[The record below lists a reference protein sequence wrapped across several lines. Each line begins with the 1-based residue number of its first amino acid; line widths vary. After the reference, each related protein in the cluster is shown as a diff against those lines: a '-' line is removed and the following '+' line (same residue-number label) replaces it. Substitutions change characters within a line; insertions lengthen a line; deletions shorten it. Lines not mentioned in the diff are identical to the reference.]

1 MPALRGLRGLIPTR
15 IRRAPWT
22 TGTRRARSE
31 GAMDGV
37 SLGVYVLWFVDLV
50 FSFGACW
57 AIVKKGYLPHWK
69 AFGYYL
75 FFMAAQNLVLLP
87 VSLLGSDRVYALTY
101 YAADFLEALLLSLV
115 VLEILVKVLDAFEA
129 LPGRT
134 VARFCFFTVLG
145 VAIAVALSALIPIH
159 RAESMVN
166 ILNTVERTVFL
177 AGAVILWVILLQT
190 KALGISWKSS
200 VAEITVAFVL
210 YLTVEST
217 RGFVMVAYKSNSV
230 QDIATGVGQFAYLVA
245 MASWIWTMTHRDP
258 VSKPSGE
265 AVARIRELARGDEI
279 VPKERIL
286 AAVGIKIHL
295 SETEAEEHAA
305 EEPTESQKPG
315 RSYLVH

>member
-1 MPALRGLRGLIPTR
+1 M
-15 IRRAPWT
+15 
-22 TGTRRARSE
+22 E
-31 GAMDGV
+31 QF
-37 SLGVYVLWFVDLV
+37 SLGIYVLWFVDLI
-50 FSFGACW
+50 FSFWACW
-57 AIVKKGYLPHWK
+57 AIIKKGYWSHWK

-75 FFMAAQNLVLLP
+75 FFMAAQNLLLLP
-87 VSLLGSDRVYALTY
+87 VSLLGSDAVYAYTY

-145 VAIAVALSALIPIH
+145 VSTAVALSALVPIH

-177 AGAVILWVILLQT
+177 AGAVILWIILLQT

-217 RGFVMVAYKSNSV
+217 RGFVMVAYRSSLV

-245 MASWIWTMTHRDP
+245 MAGWIWTMMHRDP
-258 VSKPSGE
+258 VSRPSGE
-265 AVARIRELARGDEI
+265 AVARIHELARSDEI

-295 SETEAEEHAA
+295 SDAAA
-305 EEPTESQKPG
+305 EEQSGEESAEPRKPG
-315 RSYLVH
+315 QTYLVH